1 MISATTMAYGSRVR
15 RQGRSRPLAA
25 YQSRTF
31 LRKVRSRLRETGRG
45 ADPPGFP
52 RPKGRPLI
60 AGGVDT
66 EAAIRFFAGTP
77 GGQFVA
83 LDQLMLEA
91 AHVGVLGRQLDHAVG
106 RLGATDALQGLL
118 KGGLGRIGGLQ
129 GVQLAQSALDL
140 G

>member
-25 YQSRTF
+25 YQSSRL
-31 LRKVRSRLRETGRG
+31 LRKVRSRLRETGR
-45 ADPPGFP
+45 
-52 RPKGRPLI
+52 PLI
-60 AGGVDT
+60 AGGVDA
-66 EAAIRFFAGTP
+66 EAAIRFFAGTA

-118 KGGLGRIGGLQ
+118 QGGLGRIGGLQ
-129 GVQLAQSALDL
+129 GVQLAQGALDL
-140 G
+140 GDG